1 MTQSTNSEIDKNF
14 LKNIQKNQSNRLKN
28 EESHPHYFYGHGK
41 LLLTGEY
48 LVMDGAKSLAL
59 PSILGQSLSV
69 KYKNTF
75 MKPRLNWKSYSYK
88 AKKWLE
94 ADFELW
100 RFDIKSS
107 NADVPEVLEL
117 QNILRKAR
125 DLNPHFLRET
135 GKNINVET
143 RLEFPLEWG
152 LGSSSTLLYNIAQW
166 AYISPFELAGL
177 TYGGSGYDIACAQS
191 MTPIVYELDEETK
204 RPSWQV
210 VNFRPYFLN
219 DLYFVHLG
227 SKQKTRDEIQYYK
240 ELDKNSVELESA
252 IEKISFITEE
262 IVKAQ
267 TFDDFNDLLI
277 EHEEITSNILKY
289 PRIQKEHFSDF
300 KGTIKSLGAWGGDFV
315 LATYQGPDQDVE
327 KYFKEKGLDVVI
339 PYKNLICDQFI
350 SSPIQSGEIQ

>member
-1 MTQSTNSEIDKNF
+1 MSETFSNDIDKDF
-14 LKNIQKNQSNRLKN
+14 LKNIQNN
-28 EESHPHYFYGHGK
+28 EYSQNKGEASQPHYFYGHGK

-59 PSILGQSLSV
+59 PSILGQGLSI

-75 MKPRLNWKSYSYK
+75 MKPKLNWKSYSYK

-107 NADVPEVLEL
+107 NADVPEVKEL
-117 QNILRKAR
+117 QAVLRKAR
-125 DLNPHFLRET
+125 ELNPHFLRET

-143 RLEFPLEWG
+143 RLEFPLNWG

-191 MTPIVYELDEETK
+191 MTPIVYQLDEESK

-210 VNFRPYFLN
+210 VNFRPSFIN
-219 DLYFVHLG
+219 NLYFVYLG
-227 SKQKTRDEIQYYK
+227 QKKKTSKEIEYYK
-240 ELDKNSVELESA
+240 ELDKNSLNLKNA
-252 IEKISFITEE
+252 IEKISYITEQI
-262 IVKAQ
+262 IV
-267 TFDDFNDLLI
+267 TDTLDDFNDLI
-277 EHEEITSNILKY
+277 AEHEAITSKILKY
-289 PRIQKEHFSDF
+289 PKVKEEHFSDF
-300 KGTIKSLGAWGGDFV
+300 NGQIKSLGAWGGDFV
-315 LATYQGPDQDVE
+315 LATYQGPDEDI
-327 KYFKEKGLDVVI
+327 KSYFKSKNLDVVI

-350 SSPIQSGEIQ
+350 STPAQGNLIQ

>member
-1 MTQSTNSEIDKNF
+1 MTDKADQSIDKNF
-14 LKNIQKNQSNRLKN
+14 LSHMQNSEKPNSKV
-28 EESHPHYFYGHGK
+28 EERHPHYFYGHGK

-75 MKPRLNWKSYSYK
+75 MKPRLNWKSYSYQ

-107 NADVPEVLEL
+107 NVDVPEVLEL
-117 QNILRKAR
+117 QKILLKAR
-125 DLNPHFLRET
+125 ELNPHFLRET

-166 AYISPFELAGL
+166 AYISPFELAQH

-191 MTPIVYELDEETK
+191 MTPIMYQLDEEFN

-210 VNFRPYFLN
+210 VNFRPSFIN
-219 DLYFVHLG
+219 NLYFVYLG
-227 SKQKTRDEIQYYK
+227 EKKKTKDEIQYYK
-240 ELDKNSVELESA
+240 ELKKPSVGLEKA

-262 IVKAQ
+262 I
-267 TFDDFNDLLI
+267 TNTNTLLDFNDLI
-277 EHEEITSNILKY
+277 DEHEVIISKILGY
-289 PRIQKEHFSDF
+289 PKVKDEYFSDF
-300 KGTIKSLGAWGGDFV
+300 KGSIKSLGAWGGDFI
-315 LATYQGPDQDVE
+315 LATYQGPGDDVK
-327 KYFKEKGLDVVI
+327 KYFKGKGLEVVI
-339 PYKNLICDQFI
+339 PYKNIICDQFLSTPAQNQNI
-350 SSPIQSGEIQ
+350 H